1 MRIRTAHDLAALAR
15 GKRLDRGW
23 SQAEVARRAG
33 VSRKWVSDF
42 ETGKDSVDLAA
53 VLRLLDALDIGLS
66 SVESG
71 SVESGATGTPGPRSG
86 VDLDDLL
93 EEYSRR

>member
-15 GKRLDRGW
+15 GRRLDRGW
-23 SQAEVARRAG
+23 SQAEIARRAR

-71 SVESGATGTPGPRSG
+71 STGEPAPGDAI
-86 VDLDDLL
+86 DLDDLL
-93 EEYSRR
+93 EEYGER

>member
-1 MRIRTAHDLAALAR
+1 MRIRTAYDLAALAR
-15 GKRLDRGW
+15 GRRLDRGW
-23 SQAEVARRAG
+23 SQAEVARRAS

-53 VLRLLDALDIGLS
+53 VLRLLDALDISLN
-66 SVESG
+66 SVESAPTDDRA
-71 SVESGATGTPGPRSG
+71 SGDG

>member
-15 GKRLDRGW
+15 GRRLDRGW

-53 VLRLLDALDIGLS
+53 VLRLLDALDVALS
-66 SVESG
+66 SVDSES
-71 SVESGATGTPGPRSG
+71 RSTG
-86 VDLDDLL
+86 VDLDELL

>member
-1 MRIRTAHDLAALAR
+1 MRIRTAHDLAAFTR
-15 GKRLDRGW
+15 GRRLDRGW

-53 VLRLLDALDIGLS
+53 VLRLLDALEISLTPVD
-66 SVESG
+66 
-71 SVESGATGTPGPRSG
+71 THTHTPGSGDG

>member
-15 GKRLDRGW
+15 GRRLDRGW
-23 SQAEVARRAG
+23 SQAEVAGRAG

-42 ETGKDSVDLAA
+42 ETGKVSVDLGA
-53 VLRLLDALDIGLS
+53 VLRLLDALDITLS
-66 SVESG
+66 S
-71 SVESGATGTPGPRSG
+71 ATRDRGDRDA